1 MAIFF
6 IVLIGV
12 WKIWFYVPSP
22 ILGVYSRPGRRGIF
36 KQIFMYLLLKLRKK
50 SSNNKDD
57 VGMGVKRT
65 QDIQVLESIK
75 VKYFEWNTCN
85 FSYQS
90 GAWTNSTCN

>member
-1 MAIFF
+1 MISFMTIFF

-50 SSNNKDD
+50 SSKNKDD

-65 QDIQVLESIK
+65 QDIQVLESVK
-75 VKYFEWNTCN
+75 VKYLEL
-85 FSYQS
+85 
-90 GAWTNSTCN
+90 NSLLTFVAY